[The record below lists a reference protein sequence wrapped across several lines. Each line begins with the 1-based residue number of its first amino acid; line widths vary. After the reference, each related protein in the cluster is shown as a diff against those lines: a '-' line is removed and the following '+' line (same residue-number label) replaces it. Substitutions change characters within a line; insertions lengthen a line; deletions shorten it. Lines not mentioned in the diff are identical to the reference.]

1 MLTTL
6 LDVVGAL
13 LVVLGVF
20 FLAGVGAAL
29 VVAGAGVL
37 VVSFVRTR
45 QVIGGDQR

>member
-1 MLTTL
+1 MLTTF

-20 FLAGVGAAL
+20 FLAGAGAAL

-37 VVSFVRTR
+37 VVSFMRTR
-45 QVIGGDQR
+45 EGVGGDLR